1 MKNPVRTIFYAF
13 IEAITSLR
21 QNILHLPL
29 MKRTHYIVIC
39 LWLSTIVLSNVLSTY
54 KSFCDNPSLALT
66 EKESKEASD
75 EKTDEKSDDAND
87 ENEKKSEKE
96 KELLAR
102 KNLCAAMVN
111 VKGSEKQATIP
122 AQDETYP
129 SSLYI
134 FLPENPPEL

>member
-1 MKNPVRTIFYAF
+1 
-13 IEAITSLR
+13 
-21 QNILHLPL
+21 

-39 LWLSTIVLSNVLSTY
+39 LWLSTIVLSNLLSTY

-75 EKTDEKSDDAND
+75 EESDEKSDDAND

-96 KELLAR
+96 LLAR
-102 KNLCAAMVN
+102 KNLDAAIIN
-111 VKGSEKQATIP
+111 AKGSKKQATIP